1 MKKNAFGIMIGVLLI
16 SGCTPFYTNRPA
28 PIVNLNA
35 PMPGSY
41 QGAQTMQQPVLPQNQ
56 AQPLLMPITPNPT
69 QQVEP
74 VRPVSPPNT
83 NAAFGSNNIVA
94 AETSPYAEPARET
107 QNGNITN
114 NVAPANDDGWSI
126 RPGESVKA
134 DNSEPATANMEQGS
148 AVRPQ
153 PSEANVGGN
162 NTATSNA
169 AESRQSDTPSVSE
182 ATGQSADRE
191 QVASVAPSQ
200 AQPTETPSSPIKA
213 LLQKASASLGKGDL
227 DGAAAYLENAQ
238 RIDPKNAKILYD
250 IANIRFHQGRF
261 KDAENFASRAV
272 KVGGGNAMLKKSW
285 SMIANA
291 RTKLGDSQGAI
302 LAAEKAA
309 SY

>member
-1 MKKNAFGIMIGVLLI
+1 MKKNAFGIMVGVLLI
-16 SGCTPFYTNRPA
+16 SGCTPLYTNRPA

-56 AQPLLMPITPNPT
+56 AQPLLMPIASNPT

-74 VRPVSPPNT
+74 VRPVNPLNT
-83 NAAFGSNNIVA
+83 DAAFGSNNIVA
-94 AETSPYAEPARET
+94 AEVSPYAGTGET
-107 QNGNITN
+107 RNENITDT
-114 NVAPANDDGWSI
+114 VAPANDDGWSI

-148 AVRPQ
+148 AVRPK
-153 PSEANVGGN
+153 PSEAGVGGN
-162 NTATSNA
+162 NSAPGNA